1 MTLTPPDVSRQKLS
15 GLLGTL
21 LLTLPVTPGKQEV
34 DARSDGFYFG
44 CKYQVCLTVEF
55 FETDKTFVTIQN

>member
-15 GLLGTL
+15 GLLA
-21 LLTLPVTPGKQEV
+21 TLPVTPGKQEV
-34 DARSDGFYFG
+34 DTRSDGFYFG
-44 CKYQVCLTVEF
+44 CKYQACLTVES